1 MLRKGDNFMN
11 PQRRS
16 KPAEDS
22 SQPNKE
28 NRPFKSVYEHDSSK
42 NDLSACGSMMVSPT
56 FQSAHVVS
64 LKDDLFRQ
72 EHPKYLS
79 IGFALNDIDPRP
91 IDLSGQERQQQ
102 EGQQGEQKYAQLVRE
117 MDNLKGRL
125 AEHYQSKRYWK
136 KIEKLF
142 EQEDV
147 DAVLAWQDSIDKYQT
162 VKNEATK
169 Q

>member
-11 PQRRS
+11 GHRRT
-16 KPAEDS
+16 KAAED

-28 NRPFKSVYEHDSSK
+28 NRPFKSVYDHDSSRT
-42 NDLSACGSMMVSPT
+42 DLSACGSMMVSPT

-79 IGFALNDIDPRP
+79 IGFALNDIEPRP
-91 IDLSGQERQQQ
+91 IELGERQQ
-102 EGQQGEQKYAQLVRE
+102 GQQGQGGEEQKYAQLARE
-117 MDNLKGRL
+117 MENLKAKL
-125 AEHYQSKRYWK
+125 TEHYQSKRYWK

-142 EQEDV
+142 EQ
-147 DAVLAWQDSIDKYQT
+147 
-162 VKNEATK
+162 
-169 Q
+169 